1 MFGWARRPNPTEED
15 ANVEVTP
22 DTFMVG
28 LKIADYGRT
37 NDLLVEPLHSLSKH
51 QSLLFEVRYRD
62 EREGWFQVA

>member
-28 LKIADYGRT
+28 LKIADYGT
-37 NDLLVEPLHSLSKH
+37 
-51 QSLLFEVRYRD
+51 Y
-62 EREGWFQVA
+62 